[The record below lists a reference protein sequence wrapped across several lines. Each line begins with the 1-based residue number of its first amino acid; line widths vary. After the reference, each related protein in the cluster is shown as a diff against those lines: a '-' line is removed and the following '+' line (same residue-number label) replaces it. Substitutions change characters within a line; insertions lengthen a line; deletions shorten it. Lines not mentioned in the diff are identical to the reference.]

1 MNMNNLRPPI
11 SIGLFLLVLVLF
23 GCERLSNGVVREI
36 DFPEHTPEIVVTLMA
51 RNQMD
56 SLVSRAHSS
65 AGILDSIGSK
75 RIKSA
80 LYTLT
85 HEDGTSLTWGG
96 QEDWTSELGHVLTD
110 VELAAGTWS
119 LLVEAEGFESVT
131 AEQRM
136 PPVIDTLGGYAL
148 AYDTTLVDFS
158 VEEYDSGKFFLTRTL
173 DLDVNLPNRSGE
185 SDFFVLRILDE
196 EALAGDEFEEEEEMN
211 GGYAILTTQMEDD
224 PRLEYNRLLQG
235 YIFEDAGN
243 LNAAS
248 DLPFRIFQERWGEGL
263 KDVMQSSIILEVAA
277 VSPEMALYYQRLDL
291 ISNPSGGPLFTEP
304 ILAYSNVSSGYG
316 CFGLY
321 TSIALPFVFE

>member
-1 MNMNNLRPPI
+1 MNMNNLRPSI

-36 DFPEHTPEIVVTLMA
+36 NFPEHTPEIVVTLMA
-51 RNQMD
+51 QNQMD

-65 AGILDSIGSK
+65 AGILDSIGTK
-75 RIKSA
+75 RIESA

-96 QEDWTSELGHVLTD
+96 QEDWTNGLGHVLTD

-148 AYDTTLVDFS
+148 ACDTTLVDFA

-173 DLDVNLPNRSGE
+173 DLDVSLPNRSGE
-185 SDFFVLRILDE
+185 SDCFVLRILDQD
-196 EALAGDEFEEEEEMN
+196 ALAGDEFEEEMN
-211 GGYAILTTQMEDD
+211 GGSAILTTQLEND
-224 PRLEYNRLLQG
+224 PRLEYNRLLRG
-235 YIFEDAGN
+235 YIFEDVGD
-243 LNAAS
+243 LSAAS
-248 DLPFRIFQERWGEGL
+248 ELPFRIFQERWGEGL

-291 ISNPSGGPLFTEP
+291 ILNPSGGPLFTEP

>member
-110 VELAAGTWS
+110 VELAAGMWS

-185 SDFFVLRILDE
+185 SDFFVRVICPDMKRYLEI
-196 EALAGDEFEEEEEMN
+196 N
-211 GGYAILTTQMEDD
+211 GE
-224 PRLEYNRLLQG
+224 LLSANSSRVNINTFVVMKENKRFRG
-235 YIFEDAGN
+235 VN
-243 LNAAS
+243 LKT
-248 DLPFRIFQERWGEGL
+248 LVEG
-263 KDVMQSSIILEVAA
+263 
-277 VSPEMALYYQRLDL
+277 
-291 ISNPSGGPLFTEP
+291 
-304 ILAYSNVSSGYG
+304 
-316 CFGLY
+316 
-321 TSIALPFVFE
+321 